1 MKEKRSQPAAPRP
14 TLRPLVVV
22 LLAVYAL
29 IAAASFLPHAQLWGV
44 NHLAFYSLPIRIAV
58 LLLLGVAFLPPVAR
72 TVHAALLR
80 FSQAL
85 KSGGRVVD
93 ALLPAV
99 AVLSVFLFWTLR
111 TSTNLLGDGQLIA
124 QSFEAAAQG
133 NDDVVMRSPKAIVLE
148 EAIAPGGTL
157 AYYGAA
163 RLGTFLFKKSPVWGI
178 RFFNCLL
185 GAVFVYLLL
194 RIARRA
200 SLSSESRLWLIVLA
214 LFSSPIQLF
223 FGYVEMYPPFV
234 IAGFLYLIA
243 GLKTLRERR
252 RLWLPAA
259 LFVVAVYTHI
269 QAMLFAP
276 SLLYLVAQ
284 RVSRDRSA
292 VEKYTWPTLT
302 MLTVAAAVIAG
313 FTKFNRYY
321 LPFRGDEKSYGLLSF
336 VHLADIANELLLL
349 MPVLPLFVGMLWIA
363 RSLRRTGGREK
374 PDASPDATA
383 WFTTTGEWQYVTLI
397 LVPFVTYLLLFKP
410 EIGMARDWDLFT
422 AANLGLVPFA
432 LLVLN
437 RYQRLTKTPSTAAF
451 TTPAVAICVAL
462 TVAWVGINASPTR
475 STERSERILEYDR
488 THASYAYENLAIF
501 YHTDG
506 KLDKAIAM
514 MEEATEVSHNPRQYT
529 RLAMFLDERGRA
541 DEALRLM
548 RNVVAKHPAYD
559 KSRFYFVSQLERLKM
574 WDELLAVS
582 RDGTRYQPQEPAY
595 WFYVGEV
602 SVSKGEIKEGLLA
615 YRKCLALNPP
625 DVVRTRIREQLRI
638 YAPEGK

>member
-1 MKEKRSQPAAPRP
+1 MNTKNSQSAAPRSS
-14 TLRPLVVV
+14 LRPLVVI
-22 LLAVYAL
+22 LLVVYAV

-44 NHLAFYSLPIRIAV
+44 NHLAFYSFPIRIAV
-58 LLLLGVAFLPPVAR
+58 LLLLGVAFLPPVACR
-72 TVHAALLR
+72 VHAALLA
-80 FSQAL
+80 FSQAM

-93 ALLPAV
+93 VILLAV
-99 AVLSVFLFWTLR
+99 AVLSVVLFWTLR
-111 TSTNLLGDGQLIA
+111 TSTNLLGDGQFIA
-124 QSFEAAAQG
+124 QSFEAAWQG
-133 NDDVVMRSPKAIVLE
+133 NDDVVMRSAKAIVTE
-148 EAIAPGGTL
+148 EPIAPGGTL

-163 RLGTFLFKKSPVWGI
+163 KLGASLFEKGPVWGI
-178 RFFNCLL
+178 RVFNCLL
-185 GAVFVYLLL
+185 GALFVYLVL

-200 SLSSESRLWLIVLA
+200 PLSSELRLWLIVLA

-234 IAGFLYLIA
+234 IVGFLYLIA

-252 RLWLPAA
+252 RLWLPVA
-259 LFVVAVYTHI
+259 LFFVAVYTHI

-284 RVSRDRSA
+284 RVSKNRSA
-292 VEKYTWPTLT
+292 VERYAWPTLT
-302 MLTVAAAVIAG
+302 MLTVAAAIIAG
-313 FTKFNRYY
+313 FTKFSRFY
-321 LPFRGDEKSYGLLSF
+321 LPLRGDDKSYGLLSV

-349 MPVLPLFVGMLWIA
+349 IPVLPLLLGLLWIA
-363 RSLRRTGGREK
+363 RSFQRTGIRVRS
-374 PDASPDATA
+374 DAPSDATA

-397 LVPFVTYLLLFKP
+397 LVPYAIYLLLFKP

-437 RYQRLTKTPSTAAF
+437 RYQRLTKAPSTAAF

-475 STERSERILEYDR
+475 STERAERILEYDR

-501 YHTDG
+501 YHNNNS
-506 KLDKAIAM
+506 LIKAIAM
-514 MEEATEVSHNPRQYT
+514 MEKATEVSHNPRQYT
-529 RLAMFLDERGRA
+529 RLAMFLEENGRTQ
-541 DEALRLM
+541 EALNLM
-548 RNVVAKHPAYD
+548 REVVAKHPAYD
-559 KSRFYFVSQLERLKM
+559 KSRFYLVSQLERLQM

-582 RDGTRYQPQEPAY
+582 RDGTRYQPKEPAY

-602 SVSKGEIKEGLLA
+602 SVSKGDIKEGLLA
-615 YRKCLALNPP
+615 YRKCLTLNPP
-625 DVVRTRIREQLRI
+625 VVVRTRIREQLKI

>member
-1 MKEKRSQPAAPRP
+1 M
-14 TLRPLVVV
+14 LRPLVAI

-29 IAAASFLPHAQLWGV
+29 IAAASFLPRAQLWGV

-72 TVHAALLR
+72 TAHAALLR
-80 FSQAL
+80 FSQAI
-85 KSGGRVVD
+85 KSGGRVVE
-93 ALLPAV
+93 AVLPAV
-99 AVLSVFLFWTLR
+99 AVLSVVLFWTLR
-111 TSTNLLGDGQLIA
+111 TSTNLLGDGQLIT
-124 QSFEAAAQG
+124 QSFEAAWQG
-133 NDDVVMRSPKAIVLE
+133 NDDVVMRSPKAIVTE

-163 RLGTFLFKKSPVWGI
+163 KLGWSVFDKSPVWGVRLFI
-178 RFFNCLL
+178 CLL

-200 SLSSESRLWLIVLA
+200 PLSSESRLWLIVLA

-223 FGYVEMYPPFV
+223 FGYVEMYAPFV
-234 IAGFLYLIA
+234 IVGFLYLIA

-252 RLWLPAA
+252 RLWLSVV

-269 QAMLFAP
+269 QSLLFAP
-276 SLLYLVAQ
+276 SLLYLVVR

-292 VEKYTWPTLT
+292 VEKYAWPTLT
-302 MLTVAAAVIAG
+302 MLTVVAAILAS
-313 FTKFNRYY
+313 FTRFSRYY
-321 LPFRGDEKSYGLLSF
+321 LPLRGDEQSYGLLSL

-349 MPVLPLFVGMLWIA
+349 MPVLPLLVGMLWIN
-363 RSLRRTGGREK
+363 RSLRRSGGREK
-374 PDASPDATA
+374 PDSRSDATA

-437 RYQRLTKTPSTAAF
+437 RFQRLTKTPSTAAF

-475 STERSERILEYDR
+475 STERAERILEYDR

-501 YHTDG
+501 YYAD
-506 KLDKAIAM
+506 KNLDKAIAM
-514 MEEATEVSHNPRQYT
+514 MERATGVSHNPRQYT
-529 RLAMFLDERGRA
+529 RLAMFLDEKGRA
-541 DEALRLM
+541 QEALQLM
-548 RNVVAKHPAYD
+548 RDVVAKHPAYD
-559 KSRFYFVSQLERLKM
+559 KSRFYFVTQLERLHM

-582 RDGTRYQPQEPAY
+582 RDGTRYHPQEPAY

-602 SVSKGEIKEGLLA
+602 SVSKGDIKEGLLA
-615 YRKCLALNPP
+615 YRKCLTLNPP
-625 DVVRTRIREQLRI
+625 VVVQTRIRDQLKN
-638 YAPEGK
+638 YAPGGK